1 MLNII
6 PEPTVENVF
15 LAAAATRQTGR
26 AQLLRVLGPDHSE
39 LVDASMEVARDICK
53 QGIYLRDQETYKKRA
68 GTALEM
74 AREQLPLRCG
84 HVVIECLGTLSGIEG
99 EIQPRRVYPAG
110 YTSRVAYPDFEQPHR
125 IVHYRQSVVAHTQ
138 PNGKR
143 VLTFRVERLL
153 SPAQVEKQESEA
165 AAAAAKAEKNTKAAL
180 EAGLED
186 ASRGGS
192 SNDLSSNQ
200 SRHPGIFEAAS
211 AMEAWAEINALI
223 QPQLWVAKKFKFP
236 PGDWLFGL
244 TDIYVLHFIEGM
256 EGVTAPDSIY
266 QSLLS
271 ADEEAKK
278 HPGSVPGIVAQSKCE
293 GGDHA
298 VEPLLRRLTRLS
310 LKAYES
316 VLRLSRRLQRVQKPM
331 RKRVR
336 LTADPF
342 KASAAEG
349 GGAHD
354 GSTLSDGGEAVDA
367 TGAAST
373 PSVPPM
379 TLLDAGDVTRNPIL
393 RKVSRKALK
402 GHPG

>member
-1 MLNII
+1 M
-6 PEPTVENVF
+6 ENVF
-15 LAAAATRQTGR
+15 LAAAAARQTGR

-53 QGIYLRDQETYKKRA
+53 QGTYLRDQETYKKRA
-68 GTALEM
+68 GQALAL
-74 AREQLPLRCG
+74 ARKQLPLRCG

-125 IVHYRQSVVAHTQ
+125 IVHYRQSVVARTQ

-143 VLTFRVERLL
+143 VLSFRVERLL
-153 SPAQVEKQESEA
+153 SPAQLEKQKSDAA
-165 AAAAAKAEKNTKAAL
+165 AAAAAKAEKNLKAGA
-180 EAGLED
+180 EAGVE
-186 ASRGGS
+186 AAGSGGS
-192 SNDLSSNQ
+192 SSDGVLSSLN
-200 SRHPGIFEAAS
+200 SHHPGIFEAAS
-211 AMEAWAEINALI
+211 AMEAWGEIHALI

-256 EGVTAPDSIY
+256 EGVTAPGSVY

-278 HPGSVPGIVAQSKCE
+278 HPGSVPGVVAQGKCE
-293 GGDHA
+293 GGDQP

-310 LKAYES
+310 LKSYEA
-316 VLRLSRRLQRVQKPM
+316 VLKLSRRLQRVQKPM

-336 LTADPF
+336 LTADAL
-342 KASAAEG
+342 KASSAAEG
-349 GGAHD
+349 SEGGQD
-354 GSTLSDGGEAVDA
+354 GRASSEEGGEGADA
-367 TGAAST
+367 TDSAPT
-373 PSVPPM
+373 PSMLLPM
-379 TLLDAGDVTRNPIL
+379 TLLDAVDVTRNPIL